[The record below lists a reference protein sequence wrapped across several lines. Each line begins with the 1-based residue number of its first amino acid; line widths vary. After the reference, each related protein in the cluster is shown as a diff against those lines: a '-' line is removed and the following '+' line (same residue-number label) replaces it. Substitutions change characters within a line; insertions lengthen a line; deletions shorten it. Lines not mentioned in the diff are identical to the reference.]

1 MKSTKQEP
9 ITIGLDIGS
18 STTKVVGYTQ
28 SGNWVGALQLDHR
41 EMAANAFDAVDEFL
55 SKYQLKR
62 ADVARIAVTGVGS
75 VGLMEQFEKV
85 PVTIADEFLATAK
98 GALFLAGIE
107 KAIIVSMGTGTVLL
121 RADGGE
127 VRHLGGSGVGGG
139 TLAGLCRYFYP
150 VSGIEDIMAQMR
162 AGDLDKVDLHIRD
175 LVDDATYVLGGDVT
189 ASNFGK
195 ITKDATSADMM
206 LGFANMIY
214 ETIGMMAAF
223 TCANDS
229 IKTVVLTGSLT
240 ALPQVSARFAAVQE
254 LTGVEFVIPEN
265 AVYATAIGAVLLSDA
280 V

>member
-1 MKSTKQEP
+1 MKSTKQEQ

-28 SGNWVGALQLDHR
+28 SGNLVGALQLDHK
-41 EMAANAFDAVDEFL
+41 ETTANAFDAVDKFL
-55 SKYQLKR
+55 GKYQLKR

-75 VGLMEQFEKV
+75 VGLTEQFGNV

-98 GALFLAGIE
+98 GALFLAGLE

-121 RADGGE
+121 RADEGE

-139 TLAGLCRYFYP
+139 TLAGLCRHFYP
-150 VSGIEDIMAQMR
+150 VDGIEDIMAQMS
-162 AGDLDKVDLHIRD
+162 AGDLGKVDLHIRD
-175 LVDDATYVLGGDVT
+175 LVDDASYVLGGDVT

-223 TCANDS
+223 ACANDS

-240 ALPQVSARFAAVQE
+240 ALPQVSARFAAVQD
-254 LTGVEFVIPEN
+254 LTGVKFVIPEN
-265 AVYATAIGAVLLSDA
+265 AVYATAIGAVLC
-280 V
+280 